1 MKKRYKIGL
10 AVVAVLV
17 VAYACLPYYAR
28 QALIYWYPDIDD
40 LTLFERDTLRPADS
54 CWQWPAARD
63 YNAYRMPPADER
75 YLDSMRTVAFLV
87 IQHDSVVYEEYRD
100 GWTDVRTSNLYSAT
114 KSIVS
119 FLVGIAWG
127 EGKIE
132 SLDDPV
138 GKYIPAFREGRRGE
152 VTIRHLLTMSAGLS
166 WDESY
171 SSLFSVT
178 TQGYYGNDLYE
189 LVTGLDVVREPGR
202 QFLYCS
208 GETQLLAFVV
218 EAATGRSLADYAEE
232 KLWRPVQASNNAY
245 WLLDKA
251 KGDEKA
257 FCCFH
262 TTARDVARLARLM
275 LHDGAWE
282 GRQVVPREYMRKAT
296 RPASYLLDE
305 WGKDTLDYYG
315 FQVWQLH
322 YHGQVIPYFR
332 GMLGQYIYALPE
344 RDAIVVRLGHRQ
356 AYEYIREANVDIYR
370 YMDIATRVLDAR
382 TLQDGE

>member
-1 MKKRYKIGL
+1 MKKRYKTGL

-40 LTLFERDTLRPADS
+40 LTLFERDTLRAADS

-63 YNAYRMPPADER
+63 YNAYQMPPADER

-100 GWTDVRTSNLYSAT
+100 GWNDTLTSNLYSAT

-127 EGKIE
+127 EGKIG
-132 SLDDPV
+132 SIDDPV

-178 TQGYYGNDLYE
+178 TQGYYGNNLYE

-232 KLWRPVQASNNAY
+232 KLWRSVQASNNAY

-275 LHDGAWE
+275 LHDGTWE
-282 GRQVVPREYMRKAT
+282 GRQVVPREYMREAI

-305 WGKDTLDYYG
+305 WGRDSLDYYG

-322 YHGQVIPYFR
+322 YRGQVIPYFR
-332 GMLGQYIYALPE
+332 GMLGQYIYALPD

-382 TLQDGE
+382 RGE

>member
-218 EAATGRSLADYAEE
+218 EAATGRSLMA
-232 KLWRPVQASNNAY
+232 
-245 WLLDKA
+245 
-251 KGDEKA
+251 
-257 FCCFH
+257 
-262 TTARDVARLARLM
+262 
-275 LHDGAWE
+275 
-282 GRQVVPREYMRKAT
+282 
-296 RPASYLLDE
+296 
-305 WGKDTLDYYG
+305 
-315 FQVWQLH
+315 
-322 YHGQVIPYFR
+322 
-332 GMLGQYIYALPE
+332 
-344 RDAIVVRLGHRQ
+344 
-356 AYEYIREANVDIYR
+356 
-370 YMDIATRVLDAR
+370 
-382 TLQDGE
+382 